1 LGIIE
6 WPENKRCAVVLSFDL
21 DAEYLWK
28 VWLKGKPSLI
38 DLSQGAYDVE
48 VALPRVLAMLRRQA
62 VRATFFVP
70 GAVAEKYPDAV
81 RSIAHERHEVGHHG
95 YRHEDFSKLTYDKE
109 KEAIE
114 KGAQLIRDVC
124 GSYPVGARLIPG
136 KNTYA
141 LLNQMGFLYN
151 SVLMNSDLPYQVTV
165 GRLKTQLVE
174 LPVTFS
180 FNDTAYFVYTFG
192 MSKPLLTPRMV
203 EEVFRDEFD
212 AFYAEEGY
220 CMFMLHPQVIGRP
233 HRLSMLE
240 RTIEYMKSKGD
251 VWFATAQEVA
261 AHAKSFFSR

>member
-1 LGIIE
+1 
-6 WPENKRCAVVLSFDL
+6 VVLSFDL

-28 VWLKGKPSLI
+28 VWLNGKPSLI
-38 DLSQGAYDVE
+38 DLSQGTYDIE
-48 VALPRVLAMLRRQA
+48 VALPRVLTMLKRQGL
-62 VRATFFVP
+62 RATFFVP
-70 GAVAEKYPDAV
+70 GAIAEKYPEAV
-81 RSIAHERHEVGHHG
+81 RSIVQEGHEVGHHG
-95 YRHEDFSKLTYDKE
+95 YKHEDFSKLTYNQERK
-109 KEAIE
+109 AIE

-141 LLNQMGFLYN
+141 LLAQLGFLYN
-151 SVLMNSDLPYQVTV
+151 SVLMDSDLPHQVNIE
-165 GRLKTQLVE
+165 GLGTQLVE
-174 LPVTFS
+174 LPVSFS

-212 AFYAEEGY
+212 AFYGEGGY

-233 HRLSMLE
+233 HRLLMLE

-251 VWFATAQEVA
+251 VWFTTAKDVA
-261 AHAKSFFSR
+261 LHTKGFFLH